1 MKKVTEN
8 NIEEQ
13 VKREIGGD
21 IFGAYCN
28 GIIEG
33 VKHYYRENMQ
43 KTCPF
48 RGYVYDET
56 ALNRVKEA
64 YSLIKDILD
73 LDSEED
79 ILMDEAKRGLEYHPS
94 RYIERRRQAK
104 RSKQRVLSGD
114 RDFIMSELS
123 NRWNN
128 DCETVDDLIAK
139 YDYEITLND
148 RLAKEAERIRAVL
161 TAKTIREINEQLCEK
176 GRELDSA
183 KCGLEN
189 GTNLYREE
197 CAKKIPKLERDIEKL
212 KKQLKGE

>member
-21 IFGAYCN
+21 IFWAYCN
-28 GIIEG
+28 GIILG

-64 YSLIKDILD
+64 YNLIKDILD

-79 ILMDEAKRGLEYHPS
+79 ILMDEAKHRLEYYPN
-94 RYIERRRQAK
+94 RYVERRRQVK
-104 RSKQRVLSGD
+104 RNKQRVLSGD
-114 RDFIMSELS
+114 RDFIMREL
-123 NRWNN
+123 NDIRNN

-139 YDYEITLND
+139 YDYEITLNN
-148 RLAKEAERIRAVL
+148 RLAKEAERVRAAL
-161 TAKTIREINEQLCEK
+161 TAKTIREIYEQLCEK

-183 KCGLEN
+183 KWGLEN
-189 GTNLYREE
+189 GTDLYRAE
-197 CAKKIPKLERDIEKL
+197 CTKKIPKLERDIEKL
-212 KKQLKGE
+212 KKQLNRV